1 MIKVKIRFDVE
12 FLYAD
17 NKVCKDTW
25 EHEYSA
31 PDFEI
36 AKYLADSEMSKRAVD
51 FVVGKLGESHAIK
64 TTRYWLNSLECK
76 ETGESYYGQLPRHYS
91 L

>member
-12 FLYAD
+12 FPCAN
-17 NKVCKDTW
+17 NKVCKETW

-31 PDFEI
+31 PNFET
-36 AKYLADSEMSKRAVD
+36 AKYLADSEIGNALTETARKA
-51 FVVGKLGESHAIK
+51 
-64 TTRYWLNSLECK
+64 TRYWLNSLECK

>member
-12 FLYAD
+12 FLCAN
-17 NKVCKDTW
+17 NKVCKETW

-31 PDFEI
+31 PNFEV
-36 AKYLADSEMSKRAVD
+36 AKYRADSEMSNRVIDFEENKTGSDSAVT
-51 FVVGKLGESHAIK
+51 A
-64 TTRYWLNSLECK
+64 TQCWLNSLECK